1 MLGGMTADVKRLD
14 SKNTEQVIAL
24 LDKQLSPFN
33 LKDIFIF
40 FNMLV
45 LKKYM
50 V

>member
-1 MLGGMTADVKRLD
+1 MLFIMKAGLKSLD